1 MAILWQ
7 ALDRDLED
15 AEEQHGTAVRG
26 HLQLIDS
33 LQDMQ
38 YARMKTMQEH
48 FQSNLRVSHLKTRH
62 TLATAA
68 EQARIDVHCVTVKV
82 RCHLAHSAAFHK

>member
-1 MAILWQ
+1 MHSCRAPKGTKVSRFHLDCLKLDCAFAQ

-38 YARMKTMQEH
+38 YARMKTMQEA
-48 FQSNLRVSHLKTRH
+48 FQSNL
-62 TLATAA
+62 
-68 EQARIDVHCVTVKV
+68 KV
-82 RCHLAHSAAFHK
+82 CCHV

>member
-1 MAILWQ
+1 MLDRLPRMQ

-38 YARMKTMQEH
+38 YARMKTMQEQ
-48 FQSNLRVSHLKTRH
+48 FQSNLRVS
-62 TLATAA
+62 
-68 EQARIDVHCVTVKV
+68 
-82 RCHLAHSAAFHK
+82 FW

>member
-1 MAILWQ
+1 MSMTKYLLLQ

-38 YARMKTMQEH
+38 YARMKTMQEQ
-48 FQSNLRVSHLKTRH
+48 FQSNLRVSSY
-62 TLATAA
+62 TALNWYIYF
-68 EQARIDVHCVTVKV
+68 RLLCFHDVRFLNK
-82 RCHLAHSAAFHK
+82 

>member
-1 MAILWQ
+1 MQ
-7 ALDRDLED
+7 ALDCDLED

-48 FQSNLRVSHLKTRH
+48 FQSNLRVSFHGPCCL
-62 TLATAA
+62 LPYLN
-68 EQARIDVHCVTVKV
+68 CTVCNV
-82 RCHLAHSAAFHK
+82 N